1 MDRGFLDLLAELREQ
16 YGKPM
21 ILNSAVRCPHW
32 NKTIKGAKRS
42 QHLLGKAVD
51 IRASGED
58 ALIIAKLATD
68 LGFGGVEIG
77 NGFIHVDTGPK
88 RDWKYLV

>member
-1 MDRGFLDLLAELREQ
+1 MSRDLLDKLTELRKQ

-21 ILNSAVRCPHW
+21 IINSAARCPYW
-32 NKTIKGAKRS
+32 NKIIKGAKRS
-42 QHLLGKAVD
+42 QHLLGRAVD

-58 ALIIAKLATD
+58 ALLIAKLATD

-77 NGFIHVDTGPK
+77 PGFIHVDTGPK
-88 RDWKYLV
+88 RDWKYLT